1 MLGMLVALLA
11 VSVLCFGNV
20 NLDLGK
26 ERRSN
31 PKFALLQSPSCEHI
45 PFLQIISIE
54 RIFEINH
61 NKGQ

>member
-11 VSVLCFGNV
+11 VSVLGFGNV

-26 ERRSN
+26 ERRFN
-31 PKFALLQSPSCEHI
+31 PEFALLSSLSCEHI

-54 RIFEINH
+54 RIFEVNH